1 MISIRA
7 IYIGD
12 VRFDQ
17 CSVFELDT
25 ETDRFEMITDKI
37 VSYEKEVVYKDD
49 DFIVFEYDKKKDT
62 VCIKS
67 TQGE

>member
-25 ETDRFEMITDKI
+25 ETNSFEMINDKI
-37 VSYEKEVVYKDD
+37 VSYVKEVVYKDD

-67 TQGE
+67 VL